1 MILRSVFKKGLQ
13 KEAEKDFTVGTLGTT
28 PDLFSVRAKWP
39 RPRHFLRFVTFSA
52 LLFGLLLLGWWQ
64 TANTNL
70 IPGLIFIGSFA
81 VPIAC
86 VILFFECNVRR
97 NVSLYAVVRAFL
109 YGGVLAIF
117 FSTWLFTF
125 DPTPSGGFW
134 DCGAALIEEPVKL
147 FAVIIVARA
156 AKGRYR
162 LNGLLFGA
170 AVGAGFAAF
179 ESAGYALLGFL
190 KPIFNR
196 ENMEAL
202 LASKGT
208 FDEMMSVSM
217 SCALD
222 VILKR
227 GLMAPFCHV
236 AWTAITAGGLW
247 AVWGEGPFRRALLKR
262 RGFVLY
268 FLIAV
273 FCHAAWNTPE
283 DTLPHYGVQ
292 MLSGVV
298 AWVVLLGMARSGIR
312 EIRDEQNAVLRKLRG
327 EGERSLI
334 DEARGELD
342 AWMQNLVRL
351 K

>member
-1 MILRSVFKKGLQ
+1 MILRSIFSKGLQ
-13 KEAEKDFTVGTLGTT
+13 REAEKAFTVGTLGTT
-28 PDLFSVRAKWP
+28 PDLFSVKAKWP
-39 RPRHFLRFVTFSA
+39 HPRHFLRFITFSA

-109 YGGVLAIF
+109 YGGVLAVF

-179 ESAGYALLGFL
+179 ESAGYVLLGFL

-208 FDEMMSVSM
+208 FDEMMSIST

-236 AWTAITAGGLW
+236 AWTAIAAGGLW
-247 AVWGEGPFRRALLKR
+247 MVWGEGPFRRALLKQR
-262 RGFVLY
+262 MFVV
-268 FLIAV
+268 FFSIAV
-273 FCHAAWNTPE
+273 LCHAAWNTPE

-292 MLSGVV
+292 MLSGSV
-298 AWVVLLGMARSGIR
+298 AWVALLVMVHGGIR
-312 EIRDEQNAVLRKLRG
+312 EIRDEQDAILRKLRG
-327 EGERSLI
+327 DGEKARQNRNLI
-334 DEARGELD
+334 YSNQLLADKSFA
-342 AWMQNLVRL
+342 
-351 K
+351 

>member
-1 MILRSVFKKGLQ
+1 MILCSIFSKGLQ
-13 KEAEKDFTVGTLGTT
+13 REAEKDFTVGTLGTT

-39 RPRHFLRFVTFSA
+39 RPRHVLRFITFSA

-86 VILFFECNVRR
+86 VILFFEFNIRR
-97 NVSLYAVVRAFL
+97 NVSLYAVVRSFL

-179 ESAGYALLGFL
+179 ESAGYALMGFL

-292 MLSGVV
+292 ILSGAV

-312 EIRDEQNAVLRKLRG
+312 EIRDEQEAVLRKLRG
-327 EGERSLI
+327 EPAVTHR
-334 DEARGELD
+334 ALD
-342 AWMQNLVRL
+342 LTECTWGQA
-351 K
+351 